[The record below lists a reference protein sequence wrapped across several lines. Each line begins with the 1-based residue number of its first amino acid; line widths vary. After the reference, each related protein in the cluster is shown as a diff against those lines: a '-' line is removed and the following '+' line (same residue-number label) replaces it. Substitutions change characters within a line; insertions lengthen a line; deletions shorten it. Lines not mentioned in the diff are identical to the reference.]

1 MDKLSILGES
11 ARYDVSCSSSGSQ
24 RAGKGGIGS
33 TCASGICHT
42 WTADGRCVSL
52 LKVLQ
57 TNECIYDCVY
67 CANRRSND
75 ISRTRFLPAELAELT
90 IAFYRRNYIEGLF
103 LSSGVWKSPDDTVEQ
118 MLETLRLL
126 RHQHRFNGYVHVKA
140 IPGCSEPLLE
150 QLGLLADRVSVNIE
164 QCTKSSLETLAP
176 QKRFQHIFTP
186 MRYLSSRLAE
196 NREERVK
203 YRHAP
208 SFSPAGQSTQLMI
221 GASPEPDHLILRA
234 AEKLYQDYQLKRV
247 YYSAYMPVNQ
257 DQRLPAISA
266 PPPLLREHRLY
277 QADWLL
283 RFYRFTSK
291 ELLDSRQMNLDLEID
306 PKAAWALRH
315 LDQFPVEINKADFD
329 MLLRVPGIGI
339 RSAQKI
345 VASRRHHQLSL
356 EDLKTMRI
364 PMKRTAWFVTC
375 KGKYGGPY
383 FPSPEALR
391 MLLADKAGQQ
401 RQMPTQISLD
411 LLDQNSAFSL
421 QKAQGLSRL

>member
-1 MDKLSILGES
+1 MDKLSLLGES

-24 RAGKGGIGS
+24 RAGRGGLGNTS
-33 TCASGICHT
+33 AGGICHT

-57 TNECIYDCVY
+57 TNECIYDCAY

-75 ISRTRFLPAELAELT
+75 IARTRFLPAELAELT

-103 LSSGVWKSPDDTVEQ
+103 LSSGVWRSPDDTVEQ

-140 IPGCSEPLLE
+140 IPGCSDLLLE
-150 QLGLLADRVSVNIE
+150 QLGLLADRVSVNLE

-176 QKRFQHIFTP
+176 QKRFEHIFKP
-186 MRYLSSRLAE
+186 MRYLSGRLAE
-196 NREERVK
+196 NRDELAR

-208 SFSPAGQSTQLMI
+208 SFSPAGQSTQLII

-257 DQRLPAISA
+257 DQRLPAISVQ
-266 PPPLLREHRLY
+266 PPLLREHRLY

-283 RFYRFTSK
+283 RFYRFTSR
-291 ELLDSRQMNLDLEID
+291 ELLDSHQMNLDLEID
-306 PKAAWALRH
+306 PKASWALRH
-315 LDQFPVEINKADFD
+315 LDQFPVEINKAGFD
-329 MLLRVPGIGI
+329 MLLRVPGIGV
-339 RSAQKI
+339 RSVQKI
-345 VASRRHHQLSL
+345 IAARRYHRLSL
-356 EDLKTMRI
+356 DDLKTMRI
-364 PMKRTAWFVTC
+364 PMKRTAWFITC
-375 KGKYGGPY
+375 NGKYGGSY

-401 RQMPTQISLD
+401 QQMPTQMSLD
-411 LLDQNSAFSL
+411 ALHL
-421 QKAQGLSRL
+421 